1 MGWAQFTDPEQG
13 FRGAGV
19 DGRIASRVVK
29 RPGGP
34 GVCKPLLELR
44 GYAAACSSSKG

>member
-19 DGRIASRVVK
+19 VGRIGRPAVK

-34 GVCKPLLELR
+34 VVCKPLLELG
-44 GYAAACSSSKG
+44 GYAATCSWSRG